1 MKLNKRQIEVLQGVL
16 SLAIEKNNT
25 QLNESPAPK
34 VVKQLLKDRKEFSE
48 IYIYLNRMQGK

>member
-25 QLNESPAPK
+25 QLNESPSLK
-34 VVKQLLKDRKEFSE
+34 VVKQLLKDRKEFRN
-48 IYIYLNRMQGK
+48 IYIYLNMIQGK

>member
-25 QLNESPAPK
+25 QLNEAPAPK
-34 VVKQLLKDRKEFSE
+34 VVKQLLKDRKEFRD
-48 IYIYLNRMQGK
+48 IYIYLNMIQGK

>member
-34 VVKQLLKDRKEFSE
+34 VVKQLLKDRKEFRE

>member
-25 QLNESPAPK
+25 QLDESPALK